1 MKSLIL
7 LTVVVSLYGQDNLR
21 PPSESSSPAS
31 YILQPGDVL
40 DFKFFYTPELNQQ
53 AAIRPDGK
61 ITLQLVNETQAAGLT
76 PDQLTKTLQQLYDKH
91 LAKPELSIVVRSFS
105 SEKAFVDGE
114 VGKPGVIDLVN
125 RMTVMQA
132 IAQAGGLRDT
142 ARSHEV
148 MLIRRSADGPAKVL
162 HVDLSKALSMKE
174 LSGDLELR
182 PFDVVYIPKSRI
194 SKVNTW
200 IDQYLRKNIPITFGF
215 YTPMF

>member
-1 MKSLIL
+1 MKSFVL
-7 LTVVVSLYGQDNLR
+7 LALVVSLYGQDTLR
-21 PPSESSSPAS
+21 PPSESPSPAG
-31 YILQPGDVL
+31 YLLQPGDVL
-40 DFKFFYTPELNQQ
+40 DFKFFYNPELNQQ

-61 ITLQLVNETQAAGLT
+61 ITLQLVNEIQAAGLT
-76 PDQLTKTLQQLYDKH
+76 PDQLTKALQQLYDSH

-105 SEKAFVDGE
+105 SQKAFVDGE
-114 VGKPGVIDLVN
+114 VGKPGVIDLMN

-132 IAQAGGLRDT
+132 IAEAGGLRDT

-182 PFDVVYIPKSRI
+182 PFDVVYVPKSRI
-194 SKVNTW
+194 SKVNNW

-215 YTPMF
+215 YTPVF